1 LHACGNQLPGT
12 VNHLLQML
20 IVLIIICI
28 IIQQKKQSRPGDS
41 GHLRMSTLR
50 HGFAVLLIAASS
62 GCGGGGDTSSGTC
75 GTAATALSAAAQ
87 LGDLIFNDK
96 ELSVSGRQSCATCHV
111 ARFAFAAAVAA
122 AASQP

>member
-1 LHACGNQLPGT
+1 
-12 VNHLLQML
+12 
-20 IVLIIICI
+20 
-28 IIQQKKQSRPGDS
+28 
-41 GHLRMSTLR
+41 MSTLR

-62 GCGGGGDTSSGTC
+62 GCGCGSDTSSGTG

>member
-1 LHACGNQLPGT
+1 MLRISSAI
-12 VNHLLQML
+12 LLVVAL
-20 IVLIIICI
+20 
-28 IIQQKKQSRPGDS
+28 
-41 GHLRMSTLR
+41 
-50 HGFAVLLIAASS
+50 S
-62 GCGGGGDTSSGTC
+62 GCGSSTNIPSSSG
-75 GTAATALSAAAQ
+75 GAAAAALAAAAQ

>member
-1 LHACGNQLPGT
+1 
-12 VNHLLQML
+12 
-20 IVLIIICI
+20 
-28 IIQQKKQSRPGDS
+28 
-41 GHLRMSTLR
+41 MSTLR

-62 GCGGGGDTSSGTC
+62 GCGCGSDTSSGTG

-96 ELSVSGRQSCATCHV
+96 ELSVSGRESCATRHV
-111 ARFAFAAAVAA
+111 ALFAFAAAVAA